1 MTTKVVFS
9 TPGGDPL
16 KKLQRFEAAVRLG
29 AVDAVTEACLLT
41 KSLAA
46 TTLRDLGR
54 IDRGTLRN
62 TITVKVTPSDNFV
75 EGVVS
80 ADAFYSIWVEFGRL
94 GRLSSPPG
102 MTKESAR
109 PAWPNVAAITA
120 WVARN
125 TGKLRANGSVSVASL
140 AFLVG
145 RKIAERGI
153 APTPFMRPAE
163 AFVRPR
169 FAAILVRTVNARRAS
184 LGV

>member
-1 MTTKVVFS
+1 MSKLVVNS
-9 TPGGDPL
+9 PGGDPA
-16 KKLQRFEAAVRLG
+16 KKLLRFEAAVTLG
-29 AVDAVTEACLLT
+29 AVDAVTEATLLT

-46 TTLRDLGR
+46 TTLRDFGR

-62 TITVKVTPSDNFV
+62 TITVKITQSPGFV

-80 ADAFYSIWVEFGRL
+80 ADAFYSLWVEFGRL
-94 GRLSSPPG
+94 GRKSSPPG
-102 MTKESAR
+102 MTAESAR

-120 WVARN
+120 WVSRN
-125 TGKLRANGSVSVASL
+125 LGKLRASQQDIPRV

-169 FAAILVRTVNARRAS
+169 FAAILARTVAKRRAS